1 MSKELPFFK
10 FHSAEWLTGDI
21 SLENYRMQGIFIAL
35 CAEYWQRSCKLTQK
49 CMKKRLKLDQK
60 STETLLELGLM
71 SIENNQISIDFLDEQ
86 FAELSE
92 NHRKRVESGRKGGQ
106 KTSSNA
112 TSPPQAPLKHLDKD
126 KDKEE
131 DKEEDIDIKDIVSY
145 LNLKSGKSFKSA
157 TPKTKTVIG
166 ARLKDG
172 FSVEDAKR
180 VIDTKVKE
188 WTGGDMEKY
197 IRPETLFGTK
207 FEGYLNEAPSGA
219 SMNPVI
225 QKTLKTIE
233 KLKREGSSPEALK
246 MMEERLEAEKVKYG
260 E

>member
-49 CMKKRLKLDQK
+49 CIKKRLKLDQK
-60 STETLLELGLM
+60 SVETLTELGLM
-71 SIENNQISIDFLDEQ
+71 SIENNLISIDFLDEQ

-106 KTSSNA
+106 KSSSNA
-112 TSPPQAPLKHLDKD
+112 TSPPQAPPEHLDKDKD

-131 DKEEDIDIKDIVSY
+131 DIDTKEIVSY
-145 LNLKSGKSFKSA
+145 LNQISGKGFKLSTA
-157 TPKTKTVIG
+157 KTKTVIR
-166 ARLKDG
+166 ARLNEG
-172 FSVEDAKR
+172 FSVEDAKK

-219 SMNPVI
+219 SMHPVI

-246 MMEERLEAEKVKYG
+246 ILNDRLEAEKVKYS